1 MLECK
6 LHKDQHPRH
15 AVEVRENLVPSTVF
29 FLFVLVN
36 FCLDPVDMSHHNTM
50 DQNPPRSTLFL
61 HEDVL
66 ARNLAYEQD
75 LQAWR
80 ISELE
85 AGRPDP
91 GRPTYNEVSGSLN
104 FPGVMSH

>member
-1 MLECK
+1 
-6 LHKDQHPRH
+6 
-15 AVEVRENLVPSTVF
+15 
-29 FLFVLVN
+29 
-36 FCLDPVDMSHHNTM
+36 M

-66 ARNLAYEQD
+66 ARTLAYEQD

-85 AGRPDP
+85 AGRVDP
-91 GRPTYNEVSGSLN
+91 GRPTYDEASGSLN